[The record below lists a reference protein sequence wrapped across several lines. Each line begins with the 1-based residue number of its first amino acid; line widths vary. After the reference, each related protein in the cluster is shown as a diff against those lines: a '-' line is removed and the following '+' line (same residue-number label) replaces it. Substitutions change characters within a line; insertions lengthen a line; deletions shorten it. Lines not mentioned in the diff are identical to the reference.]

1 MTDPAAQTTSPPR
14 ARRRVAIALF
24 ALAALVAGV
33 AWQGWHYRRLLDG
46 DAFAVHD
53 LVLWR
58 PLARRA
64 VRTADTGLGRAMAVR
79 ALAHM
84 AHLEPLGRADEA
96 ALRAACADPS
106 PVVRA
111 TALDA
116 LLGSLSAA
124 PAAEALER
132 LAAAR
137 EDEAPLDPDETARL
151 HDVSARWAI
160 LAALHR
166 EGLAREGR
174 PPAPF
179 TPALHAAFVLHALD
193 DPPTL
198 VLSSELFADEARR
211 RALEA
216 AVPAPFTQRPAAW
229 PTAVA
234 DARVLAA
241 SWQAHVAARA
251 EPPAAVP
258 ASALARLRPLLAG
271 HPTHDP
277 ARHVAA
283 LEAAARAP

>member
-1 MTDPAAQTTSPPR
+1 MTDPAAQSTSPPR
-14 ARRRVAIALF
+14 TRRRVAVALL
-24 ALAALVAGV
+24 ALAALLAV
-33 AWQGWHYRRLLDG
+33 AWQGWHYRRLLGG
-46 DAFAVHD
+46 DPFAVHD

-79 ALAHM
+79 ALQHM
-84 AHLEPLGRADEA
+84 AHLEPLAPADVA

-116 LLGSLSAA
+116 LLGSLSAV

-132 LAAAR
+132 LAAAL

-151 HDVSARWAI
+151 DDHSARWAI

-166 EGLAREGR
+166 EGLVREGR

-193 DPPTL
+193 DPPAL
-198 VLSSELFADEARR
+198 VLSSELFAEEARR
-211 RALEA
+211 RAVSA
-216 AVPAPFTQRPAAW
+216 AVPPPFTQRRAAW
-229 PTAVA
+229 PTAAA
-234 DARVLAA
+234 DARALAG
-241 SWQAHVAARA
+241 SWRAHVAARA
-251 EPPAAVP
+251 EPPAAEP